1 MDFYLQDS
9 RSYTGNALMW
19 WAKGGRGYTSNLL
32 MAEVF
37 TKESAQRQN
46 QMRPTDIPWP
56 VEYIQGRAMPVVDH
70 QYLNVHEALAHSGIT
85 LTPRP
90 PEPRPDRYKCCGCG
104 VFMSA
109 ASYYTGPCR
118 RCNQDNRP

>member
-19 WAKGGRGYTSNLL
+19 WATGGGYTSNLL
-32 MAEVF
+32 MAQVF
-37 TKESAQRQN
+37 TKAAAQRQN
-46 QMRPTDIPWP
+46 ELRPTDIPWP
-56 VEYIQGRAMPVVDH
+56 VEYIQARAMPVVDH
-70 QYLNVHEALAHSGIT
+70 QYLDVHEALAHAGIT
-85 LTPRP
+85 LSPRP
-90 PEPRPDRYKCCGCG
+90 AEPKADRYKCCGCG

-109 ASYYTGPCR
+109 ADFYTRPCR